1 MRTINISEEG
11 FLKFMAIKK
20 SRPQDTS
27 RAQTFDHIIYIYEEQ
42 QFKTKPRTAMDL
54 LKEKKDR
61 DVGNTSPIIDA
72 EKANKNFI
80 QLKERMD
87 VL

>member
-1 MRTINISEEG
+1 MRTINISETG

-27 RAQTFDHIIYIYEEQ
+27 RATTFDHIIYVYEEQ

-61 DVGNTSPIIDA
+61 EIGNTSPIIDA

-87 VL
+87 IL